1 MDGRRSAAG
10 LQVVFC
16 GATDFDTIWSGTR
29 NEKYNDIVRPSRISV
44 LQGKKVA
51 MIASGPSAAHSVI
64 VAEDGCYT
72 FGYNKW
78 GQLGHGDGGWPTQ
91 WRVPRKLPLRDYIVG
106 ASCGKT
112 HTMLL
117 ADNGRVWV
125 MGGNDY
131 GQLGAGHKKP
141 LKEPYMLSGIPTI
154 DRVAVGQDF
163 SCMLT
168 SEGRVLACG
177 KPEYGQLGN
186 GTNGEYFVTASK
198 LDFQCETRPIL
209 VEGKE
214 DRDPPSSHLLPSPLL
229 PSAPASRLPTASS
242 LERPGAVGARLT
254 DGRFANSPWCAPPAG
269 LPKVADIKCGNHHT
283 AAMTE
288 TGAIYTWGFGGYGR
302 LGHSDPADQLS
313 PKEVETFS
321 EKERTRAGGP
331 LGPPDHA
338 VGITC
343 GSACTLVI
351 RNSGKTMFFGKTK
364 TSGEATMYPKVIDD
378 LNGWRVRAFGAG
390 NASIVVSAETSVISW
405 GPSPTRGELGYG
417 KGEKTSSTK
426 PKKMDPMEGYI
437 VSQIACESR
446 RDPLVSAPTRPA
458 TVPD

>member
-1 MDGRRSAAG
+1 M
-10 LQVVFC
+10 QVVFC

-51 MIASGPSAAHSVI
+51 LVASGPSAAHSVI

-141 LKEPYMLSGIPTI
+141 LKEPYMLSGLPTI

-163 SCMLT
+163 SAMLT
-168 SEGRVLACG
+168 SEGQVLACG

-186 GTNGEYFVTASK
+186 GTN
-198 LDFQCETRPIL
+198 L
-209 VEGKE
+209 
-214 DRDPPSSHLLPSPLL
+214 
-229 PSAPASRLPTASS
+229 S
-242 LERPGAVGARLT
+242 L
-254 DGRFANSPWCAPPAG
+254 
-269 LPKVADIKCGNHHT
+269 IH
-283 AAMTE
+283 
-288 TGAIYTWGFGGYGR
+288 I
-302 LGHSDPADQLS
+302 
-313 PKEVETFS
+313 
-321 EKERTRAGGP
+321 
-331 LGPPDHA
+331 
-338 VGITC
+338 
-343 GSACTLVI
+343 
-351 RNSGKTMFFGKTK
+351 
-364 TSGEATMYPKVIDD
+364 
-378 LNGWRVRAFGAG
+378 
-390 NASIVVSAETSVISW
+390 
-405 GPSPTRGELGYG
+405 
-417 KGEKTSSTK
+417 
-426 PKKMDPMEGYI
+426 
-437 VSQIACESR
+437 
-446 RDPLVSAPTRPA
+446 
-458 TVPD
+458 